1 MISVMVTSAAN
12 KLRMEHDC
20 PLVDWRKDGLDRP
33 SIARAD
39 RVALLPAG
47 YIGSAGRIG
56 CLSDLDATAVA
67 AALEAAGRR

>member
-1 MISVMVTSAAN
+1 MLAVMVTSAAN

-20 PLVDWRKDGLDRP
+20 PLVDWRQAGLDKP

-47 YIGSAGRIG
+47 YVGSAGRIG
-56 CLSDLDATAVA
+56 RLSDRDATAVA
-67 AALEAAGRR
+67 AALEATGRR